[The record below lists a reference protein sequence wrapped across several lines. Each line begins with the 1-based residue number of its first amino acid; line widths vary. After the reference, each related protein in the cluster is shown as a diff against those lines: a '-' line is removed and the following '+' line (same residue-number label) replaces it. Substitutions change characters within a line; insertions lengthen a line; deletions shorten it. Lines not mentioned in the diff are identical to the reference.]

1 MEALRRFMG
10 FISFFKSLRPIR
22 ILVLSLLVAL
32 QVPVQARAEPTREL
46 FMSAAYGVLAGT
58 LVGAATLAFTDHPG
72 DNLKNIARGASLGL
86 YAGILLGLYVVY
98 VVPGEG
104 DEDSDGDYAP
114 GDSGSIRPIL
124 SPIVSD
130 TGTLEGAHVSAKVL
144 SF

>member
-1 MEALRRFMG
+1 MNRFSQAPRK
-10 FISFFKSLRPIR
+10 FLIV
-22 ILVLSLLVAL
+22 VLSLSLSL
-32 QVPVQARAEPTREL
+32 SIMCPQAAQAEPTREL

-58 LVGAATLAFTDHPG
+58 LVGAATLAFTDRPG

-104 DEDSDGDYAP
+104 DEDGEDYAP
-114 GDSGSIRPIL
+114 SEESSIRPIL
-124 SPIVSD
+124 SPIVSE
-130 TGTLEGAHVSAKVL
+130 TGNLEGAHLSAKVF